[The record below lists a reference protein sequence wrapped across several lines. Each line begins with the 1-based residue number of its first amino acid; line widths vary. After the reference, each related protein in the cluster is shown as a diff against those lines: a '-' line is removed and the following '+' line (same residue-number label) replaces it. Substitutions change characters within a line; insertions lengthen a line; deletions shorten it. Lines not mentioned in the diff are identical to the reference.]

1 MMSSKLPKRL
11 VGLKSFHTDAYEALI
26 RRLVSARKE
35 AGLTQQELASRLN
48 KHQSFVSKFERS
60 ERRLDVLEF
69 ITVCR
74 ALSLDACSIIRN
86 VEDSWFRGSNP
97 NEQSDA

>member
-1 MMSSKLPKRL
+1 MR
-11 VGLKSFHTDAYEALI
+11 SFHTDEYEEFI
-26 RRLVSARKE
+26 RRLVTARKE

-74 ALSLDACSIIRN
+74 ALGVDAYSIIR
-86 VEDSWFRGSNP
+86 ETEYSLFRGSNP
-97 NEQSDA
+97 IERAE